1 VKIQVKRLLSALIA
15 ASILFLTACGTASPP
30 AASSEERTIDES
42 KSIGLENF
50 IADALET
57 HSDRI
62 RGLSLAVF
70 TRDDIIFELQYGLA
84 DTEASIEVDAD
95 TVFHWGSITK
105 LLVYVSAMQ
114 LYERGELDFHA
125 DIFSYIPA
133 EDFPKIRLPI
143 TMHQLIHH
151 TAGIFDRTVPYF
163 LDGRVPAGEAV
174 PTLGDYLSNIFTEV
188 EIQIAVPGLFV
199 EYSNYGIALAGYVI
213 ERISGMPFYEYVYR
227 YIFAPLG
234 MNHTALRPDSS
245 DNEWVATR
253 RDVVRGYHR
262 WARLDVPYLQYPG
275 YPTGW
280 AVGTISDMIRFAR
293 ALLPDENGTSVLF
306 ENPVT
311 MQKLFPTHED
321 IQYGGGY
328 VLLGGAIFVEGYGV
342 IVQSNRIYNGF
353 FVFSASDDSNRV
365 VGHSGRVPGFMS
377 RMLIDIDNG
386 VGLVIVENMQFGLQA
401 IYEFTEGLK
410 DIIFRS

>member
-1 VKIQVKRLLSALIA
+1 MKILISVLTA
-15 ASILFLTACGTASPP
+15 ASILFLTACNTTAPLV
-30 AASSEERTIDES
+30 AGSEGNIIEES
-42 KSIGLENF
+42 KPISLEDF
-50 IADALET
+50 MADALET

-133 EDFPKIRLPI
+133 EAFPKIRLPI
-143 TMHQLIHH
+143 TMHHLIHH
-151 TAGIFDRTVPYF
+151 TAGIFDRTVPSY
-163 LDGRVPAGEAV
+163 LDGTVTIGKAV
-174 PTLGDYLSNIFTEV
+174 PTLGDYLSNIFTEID
-188 EIQIAVPGLFV
+188 IQIAIPGMFV
-199 EYSNYGIALAGYVI
+199 EYSNYGIALAGYVV
-213 ERISGMPFYEYVYR
+213 ERISGMPFYEYVHR

-234 MNHTALRPDSS
+234 MTHTALRPDLS
-245 DNEWVATR
+245 DNDWVAAR
-253 RDVVRGYHR
+253 RDVIKGYNR
-262 WARLDVPYLQYPG
+262 WARLDMARLQYPG

-280 AVGTISDMIRFAR
+280 AVGTISDMIKFAR
-293 ALLPDENGTSVLF
+293 ALMPDENGTSLLF
-306 ENPVT
+306 QNPDT
-311 MQKLFPTHED
+311 MQRLFPTHEE

-328 VLLGGAIFVEGYGV
+328 VLLGGVVFADRYGV

-353 FVFSASDDSNRV
+353 FVFSDKDDSNRV
-365 VGHSGRVPGFMS
+365 VGHSGQVPGFMS
-377 RMLIDIDNG
+377 HMLIDIDNG
-386 VGLVIVENMQFGLQA
+386 VGLIVVENMQFGLQT
-401 IYEFTEGLK
+401 IHEFTEGL
-410 DIIFRS
+410 IEILFRR